1 MKNKPLHSQSGVA
14 QPRSPPAPVE
24 PKGQRDA
31 YRTSPDSDAFDQFVK
46 SQRDMFMQSRDIFS
60 SQQQHEYRNQDSS
73 KAKDYYSKDITDLG
87 SSITGRDIGSDIFSD
102 AKYAREVFDNNNA
115 KRDPFG
121 MTRDVSPKSRDSFG
135 MPSSRDIGVVANTR
149 DSFAVARQSF
159 KKLDGDTDRRSSVAS
174 TMVSG
179 EIFVFLRIR

>member
-1 MKNKPLHSQSGVA
+1 MP

-24 PKGQRDA
+24 PKSQREV

-46 SQRDMFMQSRDIFS
+46 SQRDMFGQNRDIYS
-60 SQQQHEYRNQDSS
+60 SQQQQHES
-73 KAKDYYSKDITDLG
+73 KASKDYYGKDMTDLG
-87 SSITGRDIGSDIFSD
+87 GSTTTRNSDFDSRRDIGSDIFSE
-102 AKYAREVFDNNNA
+102 AKYARDAFETSNS

-135 MPSSRDIGVVANTR
+135 MPSSRDIGVVPNTR

-159 KKLDGDTDRRSSVAS
+159 KKMDGDPDRRSSVAS
-174 TMVSG
+174 TMVRK
-179 EIFVFLRIR
+179 IKLA

>member
-1 MKNKPLHSQSGVA
+1 M
-14 QPRSPPAPVE
+14 E
-24 PKGQRDA
+24 PKGQREV

-46 SQRDMFMQSRDIFS
+46 SQRDMFAQSRDMYN
-60 SQQQHEYRNQDSS
+60 SQQQQQHDS
-73 KAKDYYSKDITDLG
+73 KASKDYYGKDMTDLG
-87 SSITGRDIGSDIFSD
+87 GSTITRNSDFDSRRDVGSDIFSE
-102 AKYAREVFDNNNA
+102 AKYAREVYESNNA

-159 KKLDGDTDRRSSVAS
+159 KKMDGDPDRRSSVAS
-174 TMVSG
+174 TMVSFNFSS
-179 EIFVFLRIR
+179 IDTLHVLKDADL